1 MSGTV
6 QDLDE
11 LIKGCKKNRP
21 DCQRKLYDRLSGKMF
36 GVCLQYAKDYTEA
49 EDILQDGFIKV
60 FTKIDQFDF
69 KGSFEGW
76 VRRIVVNCALE
87 RFRKHNL
94 LYPVSDIGDY
104 DYKISTEDVMGEIS
118 SQELLK
124 LIQELTPQ
132 YKMVFN
138 LYAIEGYSHQEI
150 GDMLG
155 ISVGTSKSNL
165 SRARVILQDKVKALY
180 SEKQQDVKLVVSK

>member
-1 MSGTV
+1 MSELLV
-6 QDLDE
+6 DLDKT
-11 LIKGCKKNRP
+11 IKDCKRNRP
-21 DCQRKLYDRLSGKMF
+21 DAQKRLYEHFSGKMF
-36 GVCLQYAKDYTEA
+36 GVCLQYSKDYTEA

-76 VRRIVVNCALE
+76 VRRIMVNCALE
-87 RFRKHNL
+87 RYRKHNL
-94 LYPVSDIGDY
+94 LYSVSEIREY
-104 DYKISTEDVMGEIS
+104 DTKLACDDVMSEITS
-118 SQELLK
+118 KELLA
-124 LIQELTPQ
+124 LIQELSPQ

-155 ISVGTSKSNL
+155 ISEGTSKSNL
-165 SRARVILQDKVKALY
+165 SRARTILQEKVKELY
-180 SEKQQDVKLVVSK
+180 RERKHDVKLVVK

>member
-1 MSGTV
+1 MSDTLK
-6 QDLDE
+6 DLED
-11 LIKGCKKNRP
+11 LVKDCKKNRP
-21 DCQRKLYDRLSGKMF
+21 DAQRKLYERFSGKMF
-36 GVCLQYAKDYTEA
+36 AVCLQYSKDYTEA

-60 FTKIDQFDF
+60 FTKISQFDF

-76 VRRIVVNCALE
+76 VRRIMVNCALE
-87 RFRKHNL
+87 RYRKQNL
-94 LYPVSDIGDY
+94 LYTVGEIRDY
-104 DYKISTEDVMGEIS
+104 DSKLSCDDVMSEIS
-118 SQELLK
+118 SKELLN
-124 LIQELTPQ
+124 LIQELSPQ

-165 SRARVILQDKVKALY
+165 SRARVILQDKVEKLY
-180 SEKQQDVKLVVSK
+180 SERKQDVKLIVK

>member
-1 MSGTV
+1 ME
-6 QDLDE
+6 LDI
-11 LIKGCKKNRP
+11 LVKDCKKNRP
-21 DCQRKLYDRLSGKMF
+21 DAQRKLYERFSGKMF
-36 GVCLQYAKDYTEA
+36 AVCLQYSKDYTEA

-60 FTKIDQFDF
+60 FTKISQFDF

-76 VRRIVVNCALE
+76 VRRIMVNCALE
-87 RFRKHNL
+87 RYRKQNL
-94 LYPVSDIGDY
+94 LYTVGEIRDY
-104 DYKISTEDVMGEIS
+104 DSKLACDDVMSEIS
-118 SQELLK
+118 SKELLG
-124 LIQELTPQ
+124 LIQELSPQ

-165 SRARVILQDKVKALY
+165 SRARVILQDKVERLY
-180 SEKQQDVKLVVSK
+180 SERKQDVKLIVK